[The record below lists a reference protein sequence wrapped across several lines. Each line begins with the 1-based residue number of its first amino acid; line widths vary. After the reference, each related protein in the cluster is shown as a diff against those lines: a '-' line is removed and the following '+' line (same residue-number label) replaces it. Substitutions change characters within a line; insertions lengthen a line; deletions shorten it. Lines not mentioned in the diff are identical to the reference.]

1 MRNTIVVIRERSG
14 DSPTAALKQP
24 PACARHSEVC
34 ASHILS
40 CNNLH
45 IALLDCN
52 CLHFTDEDRHRPSP
66 GFRRWQGKSWASDPG
81 ILALESELPVVP
93 GKSAS
98 KTLLSE
104 HSALLPEGSTEAD
117 RREGSA

>member
-1 MRNTIVVIRERSG
+1 MRNTIVVIRQRSG

-81 ILALESELPVVP
+81 ILALESELSPWCLGSLP
-93 GKSAS
+93 PKPYFLS
-98 KTLLSE
+98 TLLSGE
-104 HSALLPEGSTEAD
+104 VLSPQGS
-117 RREGSA
+117 